1 MGSESGTQDDCDSD
15 NSSEDDNDNRSVSS
29 SSSDGSFAKDWDE
42 MLLNDAPRV
51 RVQGLFKTS
60 LGLGNYFDHESSH
73 KSSLNRLTSN
83 GVRLPTTNHPLK
95 VTERS

>member
-1 MGSESGTQDDCDSD
+1 
-15 NSSEDDNDNRSVSS
+15 
-29 SSSDGSFAKDWDE
+29 

-83 GVRLPTTNHPLK
+83 GGTASNYKSSLKGDRKKLTDAIQLRRKNIVGIFDFGHLLPDKTNLHES
-95 VTERS
+95 TEY